1 VHPSTPNHNLTG
13 HQDLAAVDLYRYDEA
28 WELQPTEAVSQFWK
42 GGSTDS
48 ATVLID
54 LRKPDEFIAN
64 QVPGSYNLP
73 LQNLSAST
81 PSPFFDAVMMEKQW
95 KELDAMFS
103 QNTISAYDL
112 VGKKVG
118 VICYNGDTARVAT
131 SVLRAKGIAASSIK
145 GGYRA
150 LMTQLPSLQTT
161 GRVSFQQWSET
172 PAVTSREMTTGSLL
186 PELSPSSEV
195 LVGAP

>member
-1 VHPSTPNHNLTG
+1 
-13 HQDLAAVDLYRYDEA
+13 
-28 WELQPTEAVSQFWK
+28 
-42 GGSTDS
+42 
-48 ATVLID
+48 VLID

-64 QVPGSYNLP
+64 QISGSYNLP
-73 LQNLSAST
+73 LQSLSAST
-81 PSPFFDAVMMEKQW
+81 PSPFFDADMLVKQW

-112 VGKKVG
+112 ADKNVG

-150 LMTQLPSLQTT
+150 MMTQLPNLQTT
-161 GRVSFQQWSET
+161 GRISFQQWSKT
-172 PAVTSREMTTGSLL
+172 PATTPREVTTDLSL
-186 PELSPSSEV
+186 PELGRPSEV